1 MPASL
6 DTISTVPAP
15 VFDRPVHSNDNNS
28 PAMYNYGDED
38 AVLPGINTYFNDFTF
53 DVDADVTDVDAAAIL
68 LVGLEY
74 LKNLFMGS
82 QPKTT

>member
-15 VFDRPVHSNDNNS
+15 AFDRPVHSNDNNS

-53 DVDADVTDVDAAAIL
+53 DVDADVTDVTRPQYCSW
-68 LVGLEY
+68 Y
-74 LKNLFMGS
+74 LKNLFMVS
-82 QPKTT
+82 QPKTA